1 MCITCEAQLH
11 ASCVPLQPAAR
22 IPTLPASLFR
32 PRRLVGYSNRFQGFI
47 ASIST
52 VPAGVTLA
60 GRRLAQDQGQW
71 LQVGFAHMQQCSLGW
86 D

>member
-1 MCITCEAQLH
+1 M
-11 ASCVPLQPAAR
+11 PAA
-22 IPTLPASLFR
+22 ASAPNAFHALIYFC
-32 PRRLVGYSNRFQGFI
+32 RLVGYSNRFQGFI